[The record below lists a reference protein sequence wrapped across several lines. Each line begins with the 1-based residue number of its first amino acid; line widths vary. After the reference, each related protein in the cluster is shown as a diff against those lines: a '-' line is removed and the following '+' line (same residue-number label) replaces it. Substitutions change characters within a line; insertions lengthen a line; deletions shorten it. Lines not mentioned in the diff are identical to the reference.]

1 METDIFIDKKVRKK
15 ELTICSNTSCGVEFL
30 KDKSELARNKK
41 IGRKNYCSLKC
52 SGINNH
58 SHLNKYVEEN
68 VKYILPFTK
77 GRRDEFTGLREH
89 FRRIK
94 KRHHELNVDLNDLLK
109 QWEIQSGICIY
120 SGVKLV
126 HPNERG
132 DNINTASLDR
142 IDSNLGYVKGNIQF
156 ISMVCNHAKNNMS
169 HDDMLRFI
177 DLIRLSAKIKN

>member
-1 METDIFIDKKVRKK
+1 MRKK
-15 ELTICSNTSCGVEFL
+15 ELTTCSNPSCGVEFL
-30 KDKSELARNKK
+30 KDKSELNRNKK

-52 SGINNH
+52 CGIDNH

-89 FRRIK
+89 FRRVK
-94 KRHHELNVDLNDLLK
+94 KRHHEFNIDLSDLLN
-109 QWEIQSGICIY
+109 QWEKQGGICIY
-120 SGVKLV
+120 SGVKLF
-126 HPNERG
+126 HPNEGG

-156 ISMVCNHAKNNMS
+156 ISMACNYAKNNMS
-169 HDDMLRFI
+169 HDDMLRFL
-177 DLIRLSAKIKN
+177 DLIYESVKTKK